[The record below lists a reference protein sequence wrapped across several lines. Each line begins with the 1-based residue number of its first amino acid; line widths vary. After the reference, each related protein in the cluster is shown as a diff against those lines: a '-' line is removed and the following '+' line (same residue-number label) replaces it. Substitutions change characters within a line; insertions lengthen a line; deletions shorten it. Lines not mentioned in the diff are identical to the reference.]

1 MCAGGQ
7 QREQP
12 GEEERREFGR
22 VDVGGDL
29 PGVLGPADDAH
40 QELPERVL
48 RQLVFDRPRRAE
60 VQSEHVPENRW
71 AQTFFRA
78 EHVLHELVEHR
89 RQIAGG
95 AAEFA
100 DDPGFLGALHLDE
113 DVLLGREVEVEGPAG
128 HARVGDDGADVG
140 GGQAPL

>member
-40 QELPERVL
+40 QELSERVL
-48 RQLVFDRPRRAE
+48 RQLVFDRPRRGE

-89 RQIAGG
+89 HQIAGG
-95 AAEFA
+95 PSRKTATAHRTGETSAARSRNKRN
-100 DDPGFLGALHLDE
+100 GQSS
-113 DVLLGREVEVEGPAG
+113 GRS
-128 HARVGDDGADVG
+128 
-140 GGQAPL
+140 